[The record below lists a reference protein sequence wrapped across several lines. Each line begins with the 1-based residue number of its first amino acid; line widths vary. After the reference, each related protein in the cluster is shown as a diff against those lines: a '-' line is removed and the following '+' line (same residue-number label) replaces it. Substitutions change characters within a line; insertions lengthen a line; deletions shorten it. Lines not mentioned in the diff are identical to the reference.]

1 MLQIVTA
8 VAAGL
13 LFGAGL
19 TVSQMVD
26 PAKVL
31 GFLDIAGNWDPSLA
45 VVLAGA
51 VGTVALGFLF
61 VRRSLSAPLFAAAFD
76 PPSARDIDRN
86 LVFGAVL
93 FGIGWGLVG
102 LCPGPALAAL
112 AIAPAKVALFVAA
125 MLVGMAGFA
134 VVRSFATRQK
144 QARSV

>member
-8 VAAGL
+8 VVAGL

-19 TVSQMVD
+19 TVSQMVN
-26 PAKVL
+26 PAKVI
-31 GFLDIAGNWDPSLA
+31 GFLDVAGNWDPSLA
-45 VVLAGA
+45 FVLAGA
-51 VGTVALGFLF
+51 VGTAALGFLV
-61 VRRSLSAPLFAAAFD
+61 VRRRLAAPLFAAAFD
-76 PPSARDIDRN
+76 PPSARGIDRN

-125 MLVGMAGFA
+125 MLAGMAGFA
-134 VVRSFATRQK
+134 VLQSFAARRK
-144 QARSV
+144 QAR

>member
-1 MLQIVTA
+1 MLRIVTA

-19 TVSQMVD
+19 TVSQMVN
-26 PAKVL
+26 PAKVI
-31 GFLDIAGNWDPSLA
+31 GFLDVAGNWDPSLA
-45 VVLAGA
+45 FVLAGA

-61 VRRSLSAPLFAAAFD
+61 VRRRLSAPLFAAAFD
-76 PPSARDIDRN
+76 PPSARGIDRN

-112 AIAPAKVALFVAA
+112 AIAPTKVALFVAA
-125 MLVGMAGFA
+125 MLVGMAAFA
-134 VVRSFATRQK
+134 VSRSFIRRK
-144 QARSV
+144 QTGPN

>member
-1 MLQIVTA
+1 MLRIVTA

-19 TVSQMVD
+19 TVSQMVN
-26 PAKVL
+26 PAKVI
-31 GFLDIAGNWDPSLA
+31 GFLDVAGNWDPSLA
-45 VVLAGA
+45 FVLAGA

-61 VRRSLSAPLFAAAFD
+61 VRRRLSAPLFAAAFD
-76 PPSARDIDRN
+76 PPSARGIDRS

-112 AIAPAKVALFVAA
+112 AIAPTKVALFVAA
-125 MLVGMAGFA
+125 MLVGMAAFA
-134 VVRSFATRQK
+134 VSRSFIRQK
-144 QARSV
+144 QTGRN

>member
-1 MLQIVTA
+1 MMQIIAA

-19 TVSQMVD
+19 TVSQMVN
-26 PAKVL
+26 PAKVI
-31 GFLDIAGNWDPSLA
+31 GFLDIAGSWDPSLA
-45 VVLAGA
+45 FVLAGA
-51 VGTVALGFLF
+51 VGTAALGFLF
-61 VRRSLSAPLFAAAFD
+61 VRRHLSVPLFAAAFD

-125 MLVGMAGFA
+125 MLVGMAAFA
-134 VVRSFATRQK
+134 VSRSFIRQK
-144 QARSV
+144 QTRPN

>member
-1 MLQIVTA
+1 MLRIVSA

-19 TVSQMVD
+19 TVSQMVN
-26 PAKVL
+26 PAKVI
-31 GFLDIAGNWDPSLA
+31 GFLDVAGNWDPSLA
-45 VVLAGA
+45 FVLAGA
-51 VGTVALGFLF
+51 VGTVALGFLV
-61 VRRSLSAPLFAAAFD
+61 VRRRLSAPLFAAAFD
-76 PPSARDIDRN
+76 PPSAHGIDRN

-112 AIAPAKVALFVAA
+112 AVAPAKVALFVAA

-134 VVRSFATRQK
+134 VFQSFATRRK
-144 QARSV
+144 QVR

>member
-1 MLQIVTA
+1 MLQIVA
-8 VAAGL
+8 AAAAGL

-19 TVSQMVD
+19 TVAQMVN

-45 VVLAGA
+45 FVLAGA
-51 VGTVALGFLF
+51 VGTAALGLLV

-76 PPSARDIDRN
+76 PPGARAIDRN

-112 AIAPAKVALFVAA
+112 AIAPGKVALFTAA

-134 VVRSFATRQK
+134 VFRSFATRQTP
-144 QARSV
+144 AR